1 MTREDK
7 ELLFRDLCARL
18 PYGVKVYF
26 KGKISLLFSISPTQG
41 FPITLD
47 KTPTK
52 GGGLIN
58 VSEEEI
64 GEVKPYLRPMESMT
78 EEEKREFYDCVTF
91 EHTDGFAIDECC
103 GSNQMLEKFDWL
115 KANHFDYRGL
125 IPKGRAIEVTEDNN
139 PYKV

>member
-1 MTREDK
+1 MKPENK
-7 ELLFRDLCARL
+7 ELLLKDLYARL

-26 KGKISLLFSISPTQG
+26 KGEIALLFSVNPTQG

-64 GEVKPYLRPMESMT
+64 GEVKPYLRPISSMT
-78 EEEKREFYDCVTF
+78 EEEKKELGNMGTISVCKDENNDIVCMTKQDVEEVTYLFRHHYDVF
-91 EHTDGFAIDECC
+91 
-103 GSNQMLEKFDWL
+103 
-115 KANHFDYRGL
+115 GL
-125 IPKGRAIEVTEDNN
+125 IPAGLALSTDEFN
-139 PYKV
+139 PYKD